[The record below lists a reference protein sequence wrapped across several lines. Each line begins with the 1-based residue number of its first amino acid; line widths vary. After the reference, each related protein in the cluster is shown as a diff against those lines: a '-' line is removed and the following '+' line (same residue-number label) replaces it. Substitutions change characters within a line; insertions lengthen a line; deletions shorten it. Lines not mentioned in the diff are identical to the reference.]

1 MHLKRQKVPKRWPI
15 PRKGTAYV
23 VKPNFG
29 IKNGIPIL
37 VILRDL
43 LKIAQNRKE
52 VKKAL
57 YAKNVLLN
65 DVPIKNEKNSAFLF
79 DIITLVPSK
88 KSYKLIFNEHGK
100 FEAEEIKEAE
110 SHSKIFKI
118 INKKTLKGK
127 KTQLNLK
134 DGKNFISDLK
144 CKVNDSVIFDF
155 KKGNITKCLPLKEKS
170 NAFVF
175 AGNHSGSIGNIT
187 KIDLGKK
194 MIELKTKDKTLN
206 ILIKQMIV
214 LE

>member
-15 PRKGTAYV
+15 KRKGTAYV

-29 IKNGIPIL
+29 MKNGIPIL
-37 VILRDL
+37 IILRDV

-65 DVPIKNEKNSAFLF
+65 KVPIKNEKNSAFLF
-79 DIITLVPSK
+79 DVITLVPSNTN
-88 KSYKLIFNEHGK
+88 YRLIFNEHGK
-100 FEAEEIKEAE
+100 FDMEEIKETE
-110 SHSKIFKI
+110 SNSKVFKI
-118 INKKTLKGK
+118 INKKALKGK

-134 DGKNFISDLK
+134 DGKNIISDIK
-144 CKVNDSVIFDF
+144 CIVNDSVIVDF
-155 KKGNITKCLPLKEKS
+155 KKGNITKCIPLKEKS
-170 NAFVF
+170 KAFVF
-175 AGNHSGSIGNIT
+175 AGNYSGLTGNIT
-187 KIDLGKK
+187 KIDVKRK
-194 MIELKTKDKTLN
+194 MVELKTEDKTLN